1 MDPVHNFE
9 DVMDAI
15 QRAKAG
21 ATDFRTNFFPAQPKL
36 ASWVARRELWGI
48 VRDGAS
54 FFFRKDRDF
63 WHFYF
68 CVGNLP
74 VLQREV
80 ALLSEMK
87 YQRVV
92 VDLIG
97 SESANGEMGAALQSA
112 GLRPYARLQRM
123 SRAAWHEQSNVA
135 PADFEIVHANK
146 VDAPTILKLIECHFD
161 RFSQQLPTLCELESA
176 AQKDH
181 ILSAKLGDK
190 IGAVL
195 FFETQGLASIIRFW
209 LVDINFRARRLGSAL
224 MLAYFATHD
233 QVRRFTLWVNCN
245 NEKAIQ
251 KYRHYGYESDGLVD
265 QVLVSSMIST

>member
-1 MDPVHNFE
+1 MHPLHNFE

-15 QRAKAG
+15 QQAKAG
-21 ATDFRTNFFPAQPKL
+21 AADFRTNFFPTQPKL
-36 ASWVARRELWGI
+36 ESWVARRELWGI

-74 VLQREV
+74 LLRKEA

-87 YQRVV
+87 YERVV
-92 VDLIG
+92 ADLIG
-97 SESANGEMGAALQSA
+97 SESANAEMYAALQSA

-123 SRAAWHEQSNVA
+123 SRAAWLEQSNVA
-135 PADFEIVHANK
+135 PAGFEIVHASK
-146 VDAPTILKLIECHFD
+146 ADAPMILELIEGHFD
-161 RFSQQLPTLCELESA
+161 RFSQQLPALCDLESA
-176 AQKDH
+176 AEKHQ
-181 ILSAKLGDK
+181 ILSAKLDGQ
-190 IGAVL
+190 IGALL
-195 FFETQGLASIIRFW
+195 FFETQGLASTIRFW
-209 LVDINFRARRLGSAL
+209 LVDNNFRARRLGSAL
-224 MLAYFATHD
+224 LLAYFATHN

-245 NEKAIQ
+245 NEDAIR
-251 KYRHYGYESDGLVD
+251 KYRHYGYASDGLLD